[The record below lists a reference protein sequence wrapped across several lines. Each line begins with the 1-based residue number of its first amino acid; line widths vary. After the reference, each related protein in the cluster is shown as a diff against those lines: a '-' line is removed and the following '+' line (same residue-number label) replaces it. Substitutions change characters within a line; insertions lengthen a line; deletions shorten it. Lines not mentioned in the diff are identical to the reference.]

1 MNEECTLHRKE
12 MRLGSLHLWIV
23 CTMNFPQGY
32 FIGEHV
38 VCFSAIS
45 NGTKVLI
52 MIPVTPGIVAM
63 FFFVMSSH
71 GMKSLPL
78 HMTAD

>member
-1 MNEECTLHRKE
+1 MDSVK
-12 MRLGSLHLWIV
+12 
-23 CTMNFPQGY
+23 FPKGY
-32 FIGEHV
+32 LIGEHV

-63 FFFVMSSH
+63 FFVMSSH
-71 GMKSLPL
+71 GMKSVPL
-78 HMTAD
+78 H